1 MAASWGEQ
9 LRRELAGRGLAVASV
24 PGKGRGLVAAR
35 AFFPGEVIISQEPYV
50 STPNKISVGSSCDYC
65 FTSTNLRKCSVC
77 RVAWYCSSACQVLAD
92 SCLLCSDYVSVDCAS
107 SCFIGYALH
116 GAPVSAE
123 RRVETASTRMSSD
136 GSACRGQKEDAYTYN
151 PFDGA
156 PCSKKE
162 TATREGTDNYN
173 LVDALESHIS
183 EVDEKQLVLYAQMAN
198 LVHLILPSFELD
210 LKEIAHNFS
219 KFACN
224 AHTICDP
231 ELRPLGTGLYPVISI
246 INHSCVPNAVL
257 IFDGRTAYV
266 RALQPI
272 GKDEEVSISY
282 IETAAVTKKRQNDL
296 KQYFFTCTCPRCVK
310 YSEEDTLLEG
320 YRCKNQ
326 SCNGYLLPASGEK
339 AYKCQKCSV
348 SRDEEEIEKMRSEIA
363 TLSDKASS
371 FLSSGSPIYK
381 IIEQLERKLYH
392 AYSVT
397 LLHTR
402 ETLLKIYMELQDWQT
417 ALMYCRLTIPVY
429 ERVYPPFHPMIGLQ
443 FYTCGKLEWCC
454 VRLSSRDHNRPF
466 LCPVFDTSPSLL
478 RLLECTED
486 ALKSLTRAADILR
499 ITHGT
504 NSQFMKELFG
514 KLEEARAEVCFRL
527 SSTDGHDEPIS

>member
-1 MAASWGEQ
+1 MASWAEQ
-9 LRRELAGRGLAVASV
+9 LQRELAGRGLAVASI

-35 AFFPGEVIISQEPYV
+35 TFFPGEVIISQEPYV
-50 STPNKISVGSSCDYC
+50 STPNKISVGSSCDHC
-65 FTSTNLRKCSVC
+65 FASVNLRKCSVC
-77 RVAWYCSSACQVLAD
+77 RVAWYCGSACQKEEWKLHQLECRAMAALPEDRKKMLTPTIRLMVRLIIRRKLQHEKAIP
-92 SCLLCSDYVSVDCAS
+92 S
-107 SCFIGYALH
+107 SGI
-116 GAPVSAE
+116 
-123 RRVETASTRMSSD
+123 
-136 GSACRGQKEDAYTYN
+136 
-151 PFDGA
+151 
-156 PCSKKE
+156 
-162 TATREGTDNYN
+162 DNYN
-173 LVDALESHIS
+173 LVDALESRILFPYIS
-183 EVDEKQLVLYAQMAN
+183 EVDENQLVLYAQMAN
-198 LVHLILPSFELD
+198 LVHLILPSLQLD
-210 LKEIAHNFS
+210 LKEIAHTFS

-296 KQYFFTCTCPRCVK
+296 KQYFFTCTCPRCAK
-310 YSEEDTLLEG
+310 DSDEDAILEG

-326 SCNGYLLPASGEK
+326 SCDGYLLPDSGEK
-339 AYKCQKCSV
+339 TYTCQKCSI
-348 SRDEEEIEKMRSEIA
+348 SRDDEEMKKMRSEIQM
-363 TLSDKASS
+363 LSDKASS
-371 FLSSGSPIYK
+371 FLSSGSSMYK
-381 IIEQLERKLYH
+381 IIEQIQRKLYH
-392 AYSVT
+392 AFSIT

-402 ETLLKIYMELQDWQT
+402 ETLLKIYMELQDWRT

-443 FYTCGKLEWCC
+443 FYTCGKLEW
-454 VRLSSRDHNRPF
+454 
-466 LCPVFDTSPSLL
+466 
-478 RLLECTED
+478 LLECTDD

-504 NSQFMKELFG
+504 KSQFMDELFG
-514 KLEEARAEVCFRL
+514 RLEEARAEVSYRL
-527 SSTDGHDEPIS
+527 SSRDGHDGSIS